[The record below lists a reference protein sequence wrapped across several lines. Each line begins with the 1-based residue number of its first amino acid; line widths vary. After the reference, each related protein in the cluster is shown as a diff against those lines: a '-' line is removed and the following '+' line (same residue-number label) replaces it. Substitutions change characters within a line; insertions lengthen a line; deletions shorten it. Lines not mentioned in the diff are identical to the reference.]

1 MTPRLAVP
9 AAPAP
14 LEAFA
19 ARFDDL
25 LSRRSQRE
33 GFRRYLEGLLLGQE
47 RNKTLTALAN
57 AEPVVGAQNAG
68 VQALHGFLCDSGW
81 QTNHVNA
88 RRKQMLLTD
97 PRTAPTAQGALVLDE
112 TGDRKDGK
120 ATAHVGRQ
128 YLANLGKV
136 DNGVV
141 SVTSLYA
148 HTRLYYPLEVEP
160 YTPAHWFDKGNR
172 SPDFRTKPQI
182 ALELVQREVGA
193 GMRFRAV
200 VADCF
205 YGENA
210 EFRTG
215 LVGMEG
221 GPVGF
226 VLGLKRSHAWW
237 HAEGE
242 VGSLLEAAEGA
253 GWESAQQPGDW
264 EPVVRTFSDGHEE
277 TGWAMEVR
285 FKPYGPANS
294 TRAVVATT
302 DPEHLPE
309 ASTWFLITNLPS
321 PGSEHAEASGLAAAD
336 LSEVVRLYG
345 LRTWVEQSYKQVKH
359 ALGWAEYQVRGD
371 RAMRRHW
378 ALVMCAFSFVWWTRF
393 PSASV
398 AALAVP
404 APDRSPDLSRLAV
417 TERGGKG
424 AAFAAWP
431 CPPAFPTIFPTL
443 PAGVLAGGSAGG
455 AFLAGALA
463 TPEPVLAGMER
474 SAASRAAGPPAGK
487 PAARKR
493 SLSLR

>member
-19 ARFDDL
+19 ACFDDL
-25 LSRRSQRE
+25 LCRRSQRQ

-57 AEPVVGAQNAG
+57 AEPVLGAQNAS
-68 VQALHGFLCDSGW
+68 VQGLQWFLSESCW
-81 QTNHVNA
+81 QVQEVNA
-88 RRKQMLLTD
+88 RRKNLLLSD
-97 PRTAPTAQGALVLDE
+97 PQTAPTREGVLILDE

-148 HTRLYYPLEVEP
+148 DERLYYPLEVEP
-160 YTPAHWFDKGNR
+160 YTPAHWFAHGQGDPG
-172 SPDFRTKPQI
+172 FRTKPQI
-182 ALELVQREVGA
+182 ALALVQRAVAA
-193 GMRFRAV
+193 GTPFRAV

-210 EFRTG
+210 AFRSG
-215 LVGMEG
+215 LVGMES

-226 VLGLKRSHAWW
+226 VLGLKRSHCWW

-253 GWESAQQPGDW
+253 RWESAQRPGDW
-264 EPVVRTFSDGHEE
+264 SSVTRTFSDGHEE
-277 TGWAMEVR
+277 LWWALEVR
-285 FKPYGPANS
+285 VGSYGPEQE
-294 TRAVVATT
+294 TRTVVATT

-309 ASTWFLITNLPS
+309 ASTWFLITNLPA
-321 PGSEHAEASGLAAAD
+321 PDAERAKTSGLACAD
-336 LSEVVRLYG
+336 LTEVVRLYG

-371 RAMRRHW
+371 RAIRRHW
-378 ALVMCAFSFVWWTRF
+378 ALVMCAFSFVWWHQSHF
-393 PSASV
+393 PTPAAASDPAPLHPES
-398 AALAVP
+398 AALLLLP
-404 APDRSPDLSRLAV
+404 PSRQDIV
-417 TERGGKG
+417 RERGGKG
-424 AAFAAWP
+424 RFWP
-431 CPPAFPTIFPTL
+431 AS
-443 PAGVLAGGSAGG
+443 ADVSSGMLAGGASGSTL
-455 AFLAGALA
+455 LAGAVDLLRANLA
-463 TPEPVLAGMER
+463 RMDR
-474 SAASRAAGPPAGK
+474 PATARGVTA
-487 PAARKR
+487 PARMGVQR
-493 SLSLR
+493 GRPLSLR

>member
-19 ARFDDL
+19 AHFDAL
-25 LSRRSQRE
+25 FTRRSQRQ
-33 GFRRYLEGLLLGQE
+33 GFRCYLEGLLLGQE

-68 VQALHGFLCDSGW
+68 VQALHGFLSDSGW
-81 QTNHVNA
+81 QTNRVNA

-97 PRTAPTAQGALVLDE
+97 PQTAPSAQGALVLDE

-120 ATAHVGRQ
+120 KTAHVGRQ

-148 HTRLYYPLEVEP
+148 DTRLYYPLEVEP
-160 YTPAHWFDKGNR
+160 YTPAHWFARGTGDPG
-172 SPDFRTKPQI
+172 FRTKPQI
-182 ALELVQREVGA
+182 ALELVRREVATGTP
-193 GMRFRAV
+193 FRAV

-210 EFRTG
+210 EFRAG
-215 LVGMEG
+215 LSGVAS

-226 VLGLKRSHAWW
+226 VLGLKRSHCWW

-253 GWESAQQPGDW
+253 GWEGSQRPGDW
-264 EPVVRTFSDGHEE
+264 SPVTRTFSDGHEE
-277 TGWAMEVR
+277 IWWALEVR
-285 FKPYGPANS
+285 FKPYGPAHS

-321 PGSEHAEASGLAAAD
+321 PGSEHAEASDLAAAD

-345 LRTWVEQSYKQVKH
+345 LRTWVEQSYKQVKY

-371 RAMRRHW
+371 PAIRRHW
-378 ALVMCAFSFVWWTRF
+378 ALVLCAFSFVWWTRLH
-393 PSASV
+393 SASV
-398 AALAVP
+398 ASLASLAVP
-404 APDRSPDLSRLAV
+404 APDRLPA
-417 TERGGKG
+417 RGEKG
-424 AAFAAWP
+424 ADFAAWP
-431 CPPAFPTIFPTL
+431 SPPAFSTICPTL
-443 PAGVLAGGSAGG
+443 PAGVLAGGPTGG
-455 AFLAGALA
+455 AFLARAVA
-463 TPEPVLAGMER
+463 TPAPVLAGVER
-474 SAASRAAGPPAGK
+474 SAASRAAGSPAGK
-487 PAARKR
+487 PVARER
-493 SLSLR
+493 SLPLR